1 MLLAKRGRNFAAGME
16 RRHSICV
23 LMKRESL
30 KIAVI
35 FQWSILNRYPKKT
48 RWQNWFI
55 ASGELEGHGRVDVL
69 RGNMS
74 GHDKERLIH
83 LLENHV
89 RYTNKWNAQKNILNN
104 INSYLP
110 KFVKVM
116 PVEYKTGSRRN
127 GSSDNIPISV

>member
-1 MLLAKRGRNFAAGME
+1 MAKLVR
-16 RRHSICV
+16 
-23 LMKRESL
+23 
-30 KIAVI
+30 
-35 FQWSILNRYPKKT
+35 
-48 RWQNWFI
+48 

-74 GHDKERLIH
+74 GHDKERLIR

-89 RYTNKWNAQKNILNN
+89 RYTNSERAKNILNN

-116 PVEYKTGSRRN
+116 PVEYKRALEEMAAATTSLSAYN
-127 GSSDNIPISV
+127 GQGE